1 MAGSSGRLEVEVVSI
16 GDELL
21 IGQTV
26 NTNAAWMGRALE
38 AEGWH
43 VGRCQVI
50 PDTREAILEALRG
63 AEARAELVLLTG
75 GLGPTR
81 DDITKRVLCEHNGT
95 ELVRHPDIEDRIVA
109 WFGRR
114 GREVL
119 QVNRDQALLPASC
132 TALDNPLGTASGMW
146 FDREG
151 GVTVSMPGVP
161 YEMEHIMIHGVIPGM
176 RNRLA
181 KAGRQPEREHRSILT
196 MGTGESQLAARIEDL
211 ETRWAGE
218 GIKLAYLP
226 SPGSV
231 RLRLTAEGAATAG
244 LDAAR
249 GDLVDRLTEWV
260 VSEEGRT
267 VEQELARLMT
277 DQGWTLAVAESCT
290 GGGLGAALVA
300 APGAS
305 AYFLGGVQ
313 AYANSA
319 KVGLLGVSE
328 ADLAAHGAVS
338 EPVARAMAE
347 GARSRLGADFGVGVT
362 GIAGPDGGTAEKP
375 VGTVFIACAGP
386 GGTRCVGHRFGRDR
400 ARNLG
405 MTIRSACALALDE
418 GRSLR
423 ADAAS
428 ASQGVA
434 DSH

>member
-43 VGRCQVI
+43 VGRCVVI
-50 PDTREAILEALRG
+50 PDEREVMLEALRE

-81 DDITKRVLCEHNGT
+81 DDITKHVLCEHNRT
-95 ELVRHPDIEDRIVA
+95 ELVRYPDIEDRIVA
-109 WFGRR
+109 WFERR

-132 TALDNPLGTASGMW
+132 EVLDNPLGTASGMW
-146 FDREG
+146 FDRAG

-161 YEMEHIMIHGVIPGM
+161 YEMEHILTHGVIPGM

-181 KAGRQPEREHRSILT
+181 AEGRMPVRAHRSILT
-196 MGTGESQLAARIEDL
+196 MGTGESQLAARIDDL
-211 ETRWAGE
+211 ETRWLE
-218 GIKLAYLP
+218 DGIKLAYLP

-231 RLRLTAEGAATAG
+231 RIRLTAEGEAVSG

-249 GDLVDRLTEWV
+249 VALVKRLSEWV
-260 VSEEGRT
+260 VSEEGLT
-267 VEQELARLMT
+267 VVQELARLMT
-277 DQGWTLAVAESCT
+277 SRGWTLAVAESCT
-290 GGGLGAALVA
+290 GGGLGSALVA

-313 AYANSA
+313 AYANSVKA
-319 KVGLLGVSE
+319 ALLGVPEE
-328 ADLAAHGAVS
+328 ALDRFGAVS

-347 GARSRLGADFGVGVT
+347 GARHRLGADFGVGIT
-362 GIAGPDGGTAEKP
+362 GIAGPGGGSEEKP

-386 GGTRCVGHRFGRDR
+386 GGTRCIRHRFGRDR
-400 ARNLG
+400 TRNLG
-405 MTIRSACALALDE
+405 MTVRAACALALEE
-418 GRSLR
+418 GRALQTETGSP
-423 ADAAS
+423 AE
-428 ASQGVA
+428 GVA